1 MKNII
6 MKRKGEYSWVT
17 WIKKRVKH
25 NLNFMCIFEGPPGI
39 GKSWGAL
46 SIAEKIDPDFI
57 PEQQV
62 AFNFRDLMRIINNF
76 NGESETLK
84 KKEYKVIIFDE
95 AQTDLSNRDWQSK
108 VNKLFNYLATTFRHQ
123 NIILLFT
130 SPYSDFLDS
139 ATMKLLHAK
148 FEVKGWSKKTK
159 KTTIRPKL
167 LQYNS
172 KLKKFYEHSLHVIG
186 DGKVDK
192 LTIWSINKPS
202 EHLIIPYEEM
212 KNEFTTQLNKRIT
225 EDLEEMGREKDKP
238 KVEVVDTR
246 KELTARQ
253 REIMELLGEH
263 DSNLKVAEI
272 LNCNP
277 NAVSIAKK
285 YARKKGY
292 KVEEFRRM
300 KVITKEIPK

>member
-1 MKNII
+1 M
-6 MKRKGEYSWVT
+6 
-17 WIKKRVKH
+17 
-25 NLNFMCIFEGPPGI
+25 
-39 GKSWGAL
+39 
-46 SIAEKIDPDFI
+46 
-57 PEQQV
+57 
-62 AFNFRDLMRIINNF
+62 
-76 NGESETLK
+76 
-84 KKEYKVIIFDE
+84 
-95 AQTDLSNRDWQSK
+95 
-108 VNKLFNYLATTFRHQ
+108 
-123 NIILLFT
+123 
-130 SPYSDFLDS
+130 
-139 ATMKLLHAK
+139 
-148 FEVKGWSKKTK
+148 
-159 KTTIRPKL
+159 
-167 LQYNS
+167 
-172 KLKKFYEHSLHVIG
+172 IG